1 MHERFFNHSIWEKNK
16 FVNILK
22 EVECLQNRARGL
34 PIFLVHYIANNIL
47 FDLSK
52 TDFHYI
58 AYFLFFFKTEN
69 NRFL

>member
-1 MHERFFNHSIWEKNK
+1 MFF
-16 FVNILK
+16 NILK

-58 AYFLFFFKTEN
+58 AYFLFFSKQKIIVSYKN
-69 NRFL
+69 VLLL